1 MSFASRFGAAF
12 QVSLASSIAY
22 ATIGTLLVSILAIPL
37 LEILFSVLLAKDVGS
52 MDVLRT
58 AYASTL
64 VGIGLGVC
72 SGVVSK
78 TATDRNLGVFQVVHE
93 YRRVDLAYWLASMV
107 MPVLLALPAGVA
119 SLAVITVMS
128 GRGDLPVVARL
139 ALLVVCALLVGGL
152 LGISMSG
159 VGLALSDPYQGA
171 AFAGAVVPVMA
182 GVIVPV
188 ALFPQWLAPLS
199 AVVPLSGVV
208 DAVSSLNSGVE
219 WSVLA
224 FDAVRGLA
232 WAVLGLLMVQIARS
246 RLRAGHKFSVI

>member
-12 QVSLASSIAY
+12 RVSLASSIAY
-22 ATIGTLLVSILAIPL
+22 ATVGTLLVSMLAIPL

-93 YRRVDLAYWLASMV
+93 YRRVDLAYWLASLV

-128 GRGDLPVVARL
+128 GHASFAVVARL
-139 ALLVVCALLVGGL
+139 ALLVVCAVLVGGL

-159 VGLALSDPYQGA
+159 VGLALSDPVSGCRVRGRCCPG
-171 AFAGAVVPVMA
+171 FGGCDCAGRVVPAMA
-182 GVIVPV
+182 GPV
-188 ALFPQWLAPLS
+188 ECGDPADWCGRCCRQLELEC
-199 AVVPLSGVV
+199 GVV
-208 DAVSSLNSGVE
+208 CAC
-219 WSVLA
+219 
-224 FDAVRGLA
+224 VRCG
-232 WAVLGLLMVQIARS
+232 S
-246 RLRAGHKFSVI
+246 RLGVGRFRFADGANRSFAVACRP